1 VRLVPQN
8 AIDVTGC
15 GTRPTLFPPQVA
27 DSLERRALDY
37 VINRA
42 IPNGVFDRSDT
53 MATVLFQFSRKL
65 KMSRFTIDVL
75 MERLT
80 NLRPPR
86 QRAADEWEGFVGRTY
101 ESLKACDELHNELGE
116 QFDIVQARNAGFPS
130 LIDRFE
136 DLHRR
141 ISESIATLN
150 SFENGTARTN

>member
-1 VRLVPQN
+1 
-8 AIDVTGC
+8 
-15 GTRPTLFPPQVA
+15 
-27 DSLERRALDY
+27 
-37 VINRA
+37 
-42 IPNGVFDRSDT
+42 
-53 MATVLFQFSRKL
+53 MATVLFQLSRKL

-130 LIDRFE
+130 LSDRFE

>member
-1 VRLVPQN
+1 MST
-8 AIDVTGC
+8 I
-15 GTRPTLFPPQVA
+15 
-27 DSLERRALDY
+27 
-37 VINRA
+37 
-42 IPNGVFDRSDT
+42 
-53 MATVLFQFSRKL
+53 LFQFSRKL

-86 QRAADEWEGFVGRTY
+86 QRAAEEWEGFVGRTY
-101 ESLKACDELHNELGE
+101 EGLKACDQLHNELGE
-116 QFDIVQARNAGFPS
+116 QFDVVQARNAGDFPS

>member
-1 VRLVPQN
+1 MS
-8 AIDVTGC
+8 TM
-15 GTRPTLFPPQVA
+15 LF
-27 DSLERRALDY
+27 R
-37 VINRA
+37 
-42 IPNGVFDRSDT
+42 
-53 MATVLFQFSRKL
+53 FSRNL

-101 ESLKACDELHNELGE
+101 ESLQTCDRLHNELGE
-116 QFDIVQARNAGFPS
+116 QFDVAQARDAGDFPS
-130 LIDRFE
+130 LVDRFE

-150 SFENGTARTN
+150 SFENGAARSN

>member
-1 VRLVPQN
+1 MST
-8 AIDVTGC
+8 I
-15 GTRPTLFPPQVA
+15 
-27 DSLERRALDY
+27 
-37 VINRA
+37 
-42 IPNGVFDRSDT
+42 
-53 MATVLFQFSRKL
+53 LFQFARKL

-101 ESLKACDELHNELGE
+101 ESLQTCDRLHNELGE
-116 QFDIVQARNAGFPS
+116 QFDVAQARDAGDLPS

-150 SFENGTARTN
+150 SVETGTARSN

>member
-1 VRLVPQN
+1 M
-8 AIDVTGC
+8 
-15 GTRPTLFPPQVA
+15 PT
-27 DSLERRALDY
+27 
-37 VINRA
+37 
-42 IPNGVFDRSDT
+42 T
-53 MATVLFQFSRKL
+53 LFQFSRKL
-65 KMSRFTIDVL
+65 KISRFTIDVL

-86 QRAADEWEGFVGRTY
+86 QRAAEEWERFFGRTY
-101 ESLKACDELHNELGE
+101 ESLKACDQLHSELGE
-116 QFDIVQARNAGFPS
+116 QVDVVQARDAGDFPS